1 MTCPCEGCKEVRAGA
16 SSRRARR
23 ELDRIEAAKAPL
35 YAAIK
40 LADDRARI
48 FKGQLN
54 RFESLLGRIEASKNA
69 EWITGDGSKVRV
81 QVMNDSHLF
90 YAIAKGMRGEYGAAR
105 TITHLKNEALRRL
118 IGGTRPCNA

>member
-16 SSRRARR
+16 SSSRARR

-40 LADDRARI
+40 LADDRTGI
-48 FKGQLN
+48 FKGRLN
-54 RFESLLGRIEASKNA
+54 RFEGILGRIEASKDA
-69 EWITGDGSKVRV
+69 EWITGAGARIRV
-81 QVMNDSHLF
+81 QAMHDSHLF
-90 YAIAKGMRGEYGAAR
+90 YAIAKGMRGEYGPAR

-118 IGGTRPCNA
+118 IGGTWPCNA